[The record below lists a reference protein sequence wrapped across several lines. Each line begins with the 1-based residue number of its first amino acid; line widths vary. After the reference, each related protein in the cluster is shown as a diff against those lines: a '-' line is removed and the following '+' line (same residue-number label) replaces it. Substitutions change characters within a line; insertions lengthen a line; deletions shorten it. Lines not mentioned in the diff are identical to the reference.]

1 MTAAC
6 WTPTWGDS
14 MPLLEVQQITAG
26 YGGGDILKG
35 VSVRVEQGE
44 IVSLIGPNGAGKST
58 VMKSVFG
65 LLRPRIGKILF
76 CNQEITGNMPD
87 TIVKKGI
94 SYVPQTENVFP
105 SLTVLENF
113 EMGAYTRRSGARAK
127 MERVLELF
135 PDLQRFLKKK
145 AGALSGGQR
154 QMVAMGR
161 ALMLDPRL
169 LMLDEPSAGL
179 APKLVDMI
187 FEKVKAV
194 NRSGVSI
201 LMVEQN
207 ARAALM
213 LSSRGYVLATGQN
226 RFEDTGKALL
236 ANEEIG
242 KLYLGG

>member
-1 MTAAC
+1 
-6 WTPTWGDS
+6 

-35 VSVRVEQGE
+35 VSVRLEEGE

-58 VMKSVFG
+58 VMKTVFG
-65 LLRPRIGKILF
+65 LLRPRLGKILF
-76 CNQEITGNMPD
+76 AGQEITGSSPD
-87 TIVKKGI
+87 AIVKKGI

-113 EMGAYTRRSGARAK
+113 QMGAYTRKDAPRAK
-127 MERVLELF
+127 MDQVLELF
-135 PDLQRFLKKK
+135 PDLKRFMHKK

-161 ALMLDPRL
+161 ALMLDPKV

-179 APKLVDMI
+179 APKLVDLI
-187 FEKVKAV
+187 FEKVKDV
-194 NRSGVSI
+194 NRTGVSI

-213 LSSRGYVLATGQN
+213 LSTRGYVLATGQN
-226 RFEDTGKALL
+226 RFEDTGRALL